1 MGARRLFAA
10 TLAATA
16 IGLALAAPAQASF
29 HEMSI
34 REVYPGGADE
44 ASYVE
49 LQMWAAGQ
57 EFVSGHHLV
66 AYNANGSVAED
77 FKFAANVSGG
87 ANQSTVLVADS
98 GYGGVFAGRP
108 APDASDANL
117 DLSPAGGA
125 VCWVEGSP
133 PDCVAWG
140 NFTGPL
146 PAHAPALVVGSPAAP
161 AGVPAGMALRRT
173 IAPGCSTLLEL
184 GDDSN
189 DSATDFSP
197 VAPDPRPNSVAPVE
211 HGCGSGGGGGGGGT
225 EGGSGGGGGGSGGQG
240 HGSPQTI
247 LSAKPPRTTHDRT
260 PSFRFRSDENGA
272 SFQCRVDRGRFKP
285 CRSPFTAKRLG
296 LGRHTFAVRAREAS
310 GGLDPSPA
318 SCAFR
323 VVRRG

>member
-189 DSATDFSP
+189 DSAVDFADVFP
-197 VAPDPRPNSVAPVE
+197 APRPNSATPSE
-211 HGCGSGGGGGGGGT
+211 HACGGQLPGGGYEAGGQQGGGAGSGRRR
-225 EGGSGGGGGGSGGQG
+225 
-240 HGSPQTI
+240 PQTRI
-247 LSAKPPRTTHDRT
+247 VRKPRRRTRDRT
-260 PSFRFRSDENGA
+260 PTFRFASTVKRSTYL
-272 SFQCRVDRGRFKP
+272 CKLDRRRFKRCP
-285 CRSPFTAKRLG
+285 ARFTTPKLRP
-296 LGRHTFAVRAREAS
+296 GRHVLRVKARAPGGAV
-310 GGLDPSPA
+310 DKTPA
-318 SCAFR
+318 IYRFR
-323 VVRRG
+323 VIRSR